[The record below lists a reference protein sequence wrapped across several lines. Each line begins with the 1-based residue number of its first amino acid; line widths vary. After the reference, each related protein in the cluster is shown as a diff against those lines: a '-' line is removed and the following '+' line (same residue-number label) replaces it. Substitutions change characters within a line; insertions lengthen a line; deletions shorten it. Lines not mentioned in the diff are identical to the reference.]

1 MLVMS
6 ASGKAPGTEE
16 TLPPPKQSGEIATGG
31 LEDTVDKVQG
41 DEQDVHI
48 RVSVSMQ

>member
-31 LEDTVDKVQG
+31 LEDTVDKVQ